1 MPPVD
6 PKTEKVMKLM
16 HETDKIR
23 NIAIAAHI
31 DHGKTT
37 FSDNL
42 LAGAG
47 MMSEELAGKQLAL
60 DFHDDESE
68 RGITIDSASVSMVHD
83 VDSDDFLINLIDTPG
98 HVDFGG
104 DVTRAMRAVDGAVVL
119 VCASEGIMPQTETV
133 LRQALRE
140 RVKPVLFINKVD
152 RLIREVK
159 LTPEQMQEKFVGIIN
174 KVNVLIKQIAEE
186 EYGKK
191 WQVNVQDGSVAFG
204 SAFHNWAMSVPY
216 MEKHGLSFKDII
228 ESYESGEENYKDLAK
243 KAPLHKVVLD
253 MVIKHHPNPKTAQ
266 EYRIPKIWHGD
277 KDSALGKDL
286 VACNENGE
294 PAFIC
299 TKIVIDKS
307 AGEVATGRLFSGTF
321 KPGDPVYMNLAKR
334 NINLQQVSV
343 YKGAQRVQVD
353 KVTAGNIVGLVGLK
367 GVFAGETVSAGE
379 IEPFEAIKHIFE
391 PVVTKSIEAEKAADL
406 PKLVEVLRQ
415 VGKEDPSIVVEIN
428 EETGEN
434 LISGMGELHLEIIEN
449 RIKTE
454 KNVNVKTGPPIVV
467 YRETVTNESDK
478 VEVRTPNG
486 HNIFF
491 FSIEPLED
499 GVYEKITSGEIPESR
514 MKKKAEEV
522 WAQLAEAG
530 MSNDE
535 ARQVKEIYKGNIFED
550 RTRGIV
556 ILGEVID
563 SIMDGWRLVVDGG
576 PLAKE
581 PLMKSKICL
590 LDAKLHVDHMHR
602 GPAQIYPAVRKG
614 VWETMKQGGE
624 ALLEP
629 IQTHQI
635 EAPVEYMGALTQLIG
650 SKRGVLEEV
659 DQEAESVTIV
669 AKIPVNEMIGW
680 SNDLRSTTEG
690 RGISSLMSQEFK
702 KLPKDLQKDVVKK
715 IRERKGLKA
724 SEDDEEEGE

>member
-1 MPPVD
+1 MAD
-6 PKTEKVMKLM
+6 DKTEAVKKLM
-16 HETDKIR
+16 HKTESIR

-60 DFHDDESE
+60 DFHEDESE
-68 RGITIDSASVSMVHD
+68 RGITIDAANVSMVHN
-83 VDSDDFLINLIDTPG
+83 VEGKAYLINLIDTPG

-104 DVTRAMRAVDGAVVL
+104 DVTRAMRAVDGAIVL

-133 LRQALRE
+133 LRQALKE
-140 RVKPVLFINKVD
+140 RVKPILFINKVD
-152 RLIREVK
+152 RLIKEVK
-159 LTPEQMQEKFVGIIN
+159 LTPEQMQERFVGIIN
-174 KVNVLIKQIAEE
+174 KVNELIRNIAEE

-191 WQVNVQDGSVAFG
+191 WAVNVKDGSVAFG

-216 MEKHGLSFKDII
+216 MQKKKISFKDII
-228 ESYESGEENYKDLAK
+228 DAYTGAEEEYKSLAK
-243 KAPLHKVVLD
+243 KAPLHEVVLD
-253 MVIKHHPNPKTAQ
+253 MVINHHPNPKDAQ

-277 KDSALGKDL
+277 IESKLGQDL
-286 VACNENGE
+286 ILCNEKGE

-299 TKIVIDKS
+299 TKIVIDKN
-307 AGEVATGRLFSGTF
+307 AGEVAAGRLFSGTF
-321 KPGDPVYMNLAKR
+321 KRGEDVYMNLAKKKL
-334 NINLQQVSV
+334 NLQQVSV
-343 YKGAQRVQVD
+343 YKGAQRVQIDEVP
-353 KVTAGNIVGLVGLK
+353 AGNIVGLVGLK
-367 GVFAGETVSAGE
+367 GVFAGETVSRDE

-406 PKLVEVLRQ
+406 PKLIEVLRQ
-415 VGKEDPSIVVEIN
+415 VNKEDPSIKVEIN

-454 KNVNVKTGPPIVV
+454 KGVNVKAGNPIVV
-467 YRETVTNESDK
+467 YRETVTKPSD
-478 VEVRTPNG
+478 VIEARTPNG
-486 HNIFF
+486 HNIFK

-499 GVYEKITSGEIPESR
+499 DVYNAIVNDEVPEIR
-514 MKKKAEEV
+514 LKKKAEEV
-522 WAQLAEAG
+522 WATLSEKG
-530 MSNDE
+530 FSNDE
-535 ARQVKEIYKGNIFED
+535 ARQVKEIYKGNVFED

-556 ILGEVID
+556 LLGDIID

-581 PLMKSKICL
+581 PLMKSKFIIH
-590 LDAKLHVDHMHR
+590 DAKIHVDHMHR

-614 VWETMKQGGE
+614 VFESMQKGG
-624 ALLEP
+624 AAILEP

-635 EAPVEYMGALTQLIG
+635 EGPVSYMGALTQLVG
-650 SKRGVLEEV
+650 SKRGILEEV
-659 DQEAESVTIV
+659 EQESESVTIK
-669 AKIPVNEMIGW
+669 AKIPVAEMIGW
-680 SNDLRSTTEG
+680 SNDLRSATEG
-690 RGISSLMSQEFK
+690 RGVSSLMEQHFE
-702 KLPKDLQKDVVKK
+702 KLPQSLQEDVIKK
-715 IRERKGLKA
+715 IRERKGLA
-724 SEDDEEEGE
+724 ENQ